1 MNNDL
6 CLLIRQVRMPK
17 RIQIPKQKKQPV
29 FHKTSYTIP
38 DKFYSDKEIMELQ
51 SFKLFRYFKKFIK
64 VDVDESIALEIIQQ
78 DDFINCNINIKLGT
92 SNTNQ

>member
-6 CLLIRQVRMPK
+6 CLLIRQVRMPM

-29 FHKTSYTIP
+29 FHKKAYTIP
-38 DKFYSDKEIMELQ
+38 DKIYSDKEIMEL
-51 SFKLFRYFKKFIK
+51 YYKKFIK
-64 VDVDESIALEIIQQ
+64 VDIDDSIALEIIQT

-92 SNTNQ
+92 LNTN